1 MMAKFSRV
9 RHIPRRLPTGQLGD
23 RKRMECYQVRQ
34 CKELEHESTTSG
46 ALLLV
51 AFFTPDML

>member
-1 MMAKFSRV
+1 MAKFSRV

-23 RKRMECYQVRQ
+23 RKRMECYQVGQ
-34 CKELEHESTTSG
+34 GKELEHESTTSG